1 LARQQDTTMQGIL
14 EQALD
19 QFERNLMLSE
29 TVSAYADLESDVA
42 ARQEYQAAQAL
53 YDHALMDGLE
63 NLDDDDAL
71 DTMYLETTG
80 NPRRPHPVRTG

>member
-29 TVSAYADLESDVA
+29 TVSAYAAFESDAA
-42 ARQEYQAAQAL
+42 ARQEYQREQAL

-63 NLDDDDAL
+63 NLDDGDAL
-71 DTMYLETTG
+71 DAMYMETTG
-80 NPRRPHPVRTG
+80 KPRRPHPVSTG